1 VPVQFTND
9 DIRSLVYET
18 CQALDDENYDKYLS
32 LCAPDYQY
40 QITTYSPEIR
50 KEQTWLKHD
59 RNEMVGL
66 FKMLPQHV
74 RMPGRFFRQACVGSI
89 GDLTNTEAVNITSS
103 LLVAYTEP
111 EGLSRLFAVG
121 RYEDKIAANGKSPV
135 LLSRTVRLDTRD
147 LSPGAH
153 VPL

>member
-1 VPVQFTND
+1 MTVQLTSD
-9 DIRSLVYET
+9 DIRSLVYQS
-18 CQALDDENYDKYLS
+18 CQSLDDENFDKYLS

-40 QITTYSPEIR
+40 QITAYSPEIR

-74 RMPGRFFRQACVGSI
+74 RMPGRFFRQACVGPV
-89 GDLTNTEAVNITSS
+89 GDLTNTETVNITSS
-103 LLVAYTEP
+103 LVVAYTEP
-111 EGLSRLFAVG
+111 DGLSRLFAVG
-121 RYEDKIAANGKSPV
+121 RYEDTIVANGKSPL